1 MPVYTYNALDER
13 GKTTKGIINADSAR
27 AARAKLRQSGL
38 FPTELL
44 ETQEADA
51 QRQGKSLRDLQVLRR
66 IRAQD
71 LTIMTRQ
78 FATLLAANLTVVDS
92 LTALIEQTESPTLKK
107 VLIQVREDVNEGSSL
122 ATALDQHRRVFSNL
136 FINMIRAGEASG
148 ALPLVLLR
156 LADFSERQLD
166 TRKRIASKMY
176 YPFFM
181 VAVGSLVLF
190 ALLTYVVPTV
200 TTIFDNMRQTLPWP
214 TLVLITVSNFL
225 RTFWW
230 LLGMGVIAIVLLL
243 QHYYHTE
250 RGTAIVDRWK
260 IRLPV
265 VGKLILKMAMS
276 RFTRTLGI
284 LLHSGIPLL
293 DALDISRAVVNN
305 TVLSEAIATAKDAIR
320 EGADI
325 AGPLKASG
333 YFPPLVS
340 HMISIGEKSG
350 RLEDMLLRIA
360 DAYDNEVQISI
371 EGLTSLVEPVIIVV
385 MAMVVFSIML
395 AVLLPIFEL
404 NSIVR

>member
-1 MPVYTYNALDER
+1 MPVYTYSALDGR
-13 GKTTKGIINADSAR
+13 GKHAKGVINADSAR

-44 ETQEADA
+44 ETQEAEA
-51 QRQGKSLRDLQVLRR
+51 QQQSRGLRDLQLLRR
-66 IRAQD
+66 VRPQD

-92 LTALIEQTESPTLKK
+92 LTALIEQTENPTLTKT
-107 VLIQVREDVNEGSSL
+107 LIQVRESVNEGNSL
-122 ATALDQHRRVFSNL
+122 AAALDQHRRMFSTL

-148 ALPLVLLR
+148 ALSLVLLR

-166 TRKRIASKMY
+166 TRKRVTSKMY
-176 YPFFM
+176 YPLFM
-181 VAVGSLVLF
+181 VVVGCLVLF

-200 TTIFDNMRQTLPWP
+200 TTIFSNMRQTLPWP
-214 TLVLITVSNFL
+214 TVVLIAVSDFM
-225 RTFWW
+225 RSFWW
-230 LLGMGVIAIVLLL
+230 LLGSGIVGVSLAL
-243 QHYYHTE
+243 QRYRRTE
-250 RGTAIVDRWK
+250 RGTEIFDTWQ
-260 IRLPV
+260 IRAPI
-265 VGKLILKMAMS
+265 VGKLTLKMAMS

-284 LLHSGIPLL
+284 LLRSGIPLL
-293 DALDISRAVVNN
+293 DALDISGAVVNN
-305 TVLSEAIATAKDAIR
+305 SVLSEAIATAKDAIR

-350 RLEDMLLRIA
+350 ELEDMLLRVA
-360 DAYDNEVQISI
+360 DTYDNEVQTSI

-385 MAMVVFSIML
+385 MALVVFAIML

-404 NSIVR
+404 NTIVR